1 MKRSSIGKFRFQIGI
16 PPVFAM
22 MLALG
27 LLAAPFPSDGQQ
39 IAKVYRIG
47 WLGFDPAPTNATPHN
62 CPINGNPRWQAW
74 VAGLRERGYIEGQNL
89 VIECRWTGGRP
100 ERATPLATELVNLK
114 VDLILANGTASV
126 LATKQA
132 TSAIPIVMVG
142 VLSPVERGLVA
153 SLARPGGNVTGL
165 TNSAGP
171 EIAGKHL
178 QLLKEA
184 APKISHVAV
193 LTYRANPMEPPY
205 GGMGEMQAAAQALGV
220 TLHAIEVEGPDGF
233 DRAFAM
239 VAKARVDALLVG
251 QHPFFLNAS
260 RIVDFAAKYR
270 LPAMYP
276 FKEVVEAGGLMAY
289 ETDQIHIFQRLGVF
303 VDKIFKGAKPGDLP
317 VEQPTK
323 FDLIINL
330 KTAKALGITI
340 PKDILLRADE
350 VIQ

>member
-1 MKRSSIGKFRFQIGI
+1 MKRLSIADFRFPIGTPAVI
-16 PPVFAM
+16 AM
-22 MLALG
+22 VLALG
-27 LLAAPFPSDGQQ
+27 LLAAPLPADGQQ
-39 IAKVYRIG
+39 PAKVYRIG
-47 WLGFDPAPTNATPHN
+47 WLGFDPAPTNATPHK
-62 CPINGNPRWQAW
+62 CPINGNSRWQAW
-74 VAGLRERGYIEGQNL
+74 VEGLRERGYVEGQNL
-89 VIECRWTGGRP
+89 IIECRWTEGRP
-100 ERATPLATELVNLK
+100 ERAAPLAIELVSLK
-114 VDLILANGTASV
+114 VDLILANGSASV

-171 EIAGKHL
+171 QIAGKYL

-184 APKISHVAV
+184 VPGISRVAT
-193 LTYRANPMEPPY
+193 LAYRANPMEPPY
-205 GGMGEMQAAAQALGV
+205 RFTDELHAAAQALGV
-220 TLHAIEVEGPDGF
+220 TLHSIEVEGPDGL
-233 DRAFAM
+233 DHAFAM
-239 VAKARVDALLVG
+239 VAKAQADALLVRP
-251 QHPFFLNAS
+251 HPFFLDAR
-260 RIVDFAAKYR
+260 RIVDFAAKHR

-276 FKEVVEAGGLMAY
+276 FKEAVEAGGLMAY
-289 ETDQIHIFQRLGVF
+289 ETDQPDIFQRLGVY

-330 KTAKALGITI
+330 NTAKALGITI
-340 PKDILLRADE
+340 PKDVLLRADE